1 MNRKN
6 PMDFTKASLEKH
18 LAGKF
23 IGHSLYYYEEIGST
37 NDEAFRL
44 GVRGVPEGTAVIA
57 GSQSAGKGRMQRTWH
72 SPPGAN
78 IYTSV
83 VLRPRFVPD
92 LAPQISLAAGV
103 AVAET
108 LDPYCLGNVSLKW
121 PNDVQIGGKKVC
133 GILTQMKMAG
143 SVIDFVVV
151 GIGVNVNWNLN
162 EFPEDIRKMATSL
175 SVAAGREVS
184 RLELIIRLYE
194 NLAKCYRELSQ
205 KGFAPIRKKW
215 LDRTTM
221 IGKPVSVLFGKETIS
236 GEAADLDE
244 DGSLVILVDGNKKV
258 KVLAGDAT
266 VGKRE

>member
-1 MNRKN
+1 M
-6 PMDFTKASLEKH
+6 SLTPSSLKKH

-23 IGHSLYYYEEIGST
+23 IGHKLYYYEEIGST

-44 GVRGVPEGTAVIA
+44 GVQGAPEGTALIA
-57 GSQSAGKGRMQRTWH
+57 ESQSAGKGRLQRTWH

-83 VLRPRFVPD
+83 ILRPRFEPD
-92 LAPQISLAAGV
+92 LAPRISLAAGL

-108 LDPYCLGNVSLKW
+108 LDPYCPGKVSLKW

-133 GILTQMKMAG
+133 GILTQMKTATG
-143 SVIDFVVV
+143 VIDFVVV
-151 GIGVNVNWNLN
+151 GIGVNVNWNLK
-162 EFPEDIRKMATSL
+162 EFPEDIQKMATSL
-175 SVAAGREVS
+175 SVEAGREVS
-184 RLELIIRLYE
+184 RLELIILLYE
-194 NLAKCYRELSQ
+194 NLAKCYSELSQ
-205 KGFAPIRKKW
+205 NGFAPLRKKW

-221 IGKPVSVLFGKETIS
+221 IGKPVSVIFGKETII

-258 KVLAGDAT
+258 KVAAGDAT
-266 VGKRE
+266 VGKG

>member
-1 MNRKN
+1 MFLN
-6 PMDFTKASLEKH
+6 PSSLKKH

-23 IGHSLYYYEEIGST
+23 IGHKLYYYEEIGST

-44 GVRGVPEGTAVIA
+44 GVQGAPEGTALIA
-57 GSQSAGKGRMQRTWH
+57 ESQSAGKGRMQRTWH

-83 VLRPRFVPD
+83 ILRPRFEPD
-92 LAPQISLAAGV
+92 LAPRISLAAGV

-108 LDPYCLGNVSLKW
+108 LDPYCPGKVSLKW

-133 GILTQMKMAG
+133 GILTQMKTATG
-143 SVIDFVVV
+143 VIDFVVV
-151 GIGVNVNWNLN
+151 GIGVNVNWNLK
-162 EFPEDIRKMATSL
+162 EFPEDIQKMATSL
-175 SVAAGREVS
+175 SVEAGREVS
-184 RLELIIRLYE
+184 RLELIILLYE
-194 NLAKCYRELSQ
+194 NLAKCYSELSQ
-205 KGFAPIRKKW
+205 NGFAPLRKKW

-221 IGKPVSVLFGKETIS
+221 IGKPVSVIFGKETIN

-258 KVLAGDAT
+258 KVAAGDAT
-266 VGKRE
+266 VGKG

>member
-1 MNRKN
+1 MFLT
-6 PMDFTKASLEKH
+6 PSSLKKH

-23 IGHSLYYYEEIGST
+23 IGHKLYYYEEIGST

-44 GVRGVPEGTAVIA
+44 GVQGAPEGTALIA
-57 GSQSAGKGRMQRTWH
+57 ESQSAGKGRLRRTWH

-83 VLRPRFVPD
+83 ILRPRFEPD
-92 LAPQISLAAGV
+92 LAPRISLAAGV

-108 LDPYCLGNVSLKW
+108 LDPYCPGKVSLKW

-133 GILTQMKMAG
+133 GILTQMKTATG
-143 SVIDFVVV
+143 VIDFVVV
-151 GIGVNVNWNLN
+151 GIGVNVNWNLK
-162 EFPEDIRKMATSL
+162 EFPEDIQKMATSL
-175 SVAAGREVS
+175 SVEAGREVS
-184 RLELIIRLYE
+184 RLELIILLYE
-194 NLAKCYRELSQ
+194 NLAKCYSELSQ
-205 KGFAPIRKKW
+205 NGFAPLRKKW

-221 IGKPVSVLFGKETIS
+221 IGKPVSVIFGKETIN

-258 KVLAGDAT
+258 KVAAGDAT
-266 VGKRE
+266 VGKG

>member
-1 MNRKN
+1 M
-6 PMDFTKASLEKH
+6 SLTPSSLKKH

-23 IGHSLYYYEEIGST
+23 IGHKLYYYEEIGST

-44 GVRGVPEGTAVIA
+44 GVQGAPEGTALIA
-57 GSQSAGKGRMQRTWH
+57 ESQSAGKGRMQRTWH

-83 VLRPRFVPD
+83 ILRPRFEPD
-92 LAPQISLAAGV
+92 LAPRISLAAGV

-108 LDPYCLGNVSLKW
+108 LDPYCPGKVSLKW

-133 GILTQMKMAG
+133 GILTQMKTATG
-143 SVIDFVVV
+143 VIDFVVV
-151 GIGVNVNWNLN
+151 GIGVNVNWNLK
-162 EFPEDIRKMATSL
+162 EFPEDIQKMATSL
-175 SVAAGREVS
+175 SVEAGREVS
-184 RLELIIRLYE
+184 RLELIILLYE
-194 NLAKCYRELSQ
+194 NLAKCYSELSQ
-205 KGFAPIRKKW
+205 NGFAPLRKKW

-221 IGKPVSVLFGKETIS
+221 IGKPVSVIFGKETII

-258 KVLAGDAT
+258 KVAAGDAT
-266 VGKRE
+266 VGKG

>member
-1 MNRKN
+1 MFLT
-6 PMDFTKASLEKH
+6 PSSLKKH

-23 IGHSLYYYEEIGST
+23 IGHKLYYYEEIGST

-44 GVRGVPEGTAVIA
+44 GVQGAPEGTALIA
-57 GSQSAGKGRMQRTWH
+57 ESQSAGKGRMQRTWH

-83 VLRPRFVPD
+83 ILRPRFEPD
-92 LAPQISLAAGV
+92 LAPRISLAAGL

-108 LDPYCLGNVSLKW
+108 LDPYCPGKVSLKW

-133 GILTQMKMAG
+133 GILTQMKTATG
-143 SVIDFVVV
+143 VIDFVVV
-151 GIGVNVNWNLN
+151 GIGVNVNWNLK
-162 EFPEDIRKMATSL
+162 EFPEDIQKMATSL
-175 SVAAGREVS
+175 SVEAGREVS
-184 RLELIIRLYE
+184 RLELIILLYE
-194 NLAKCYRELSQ
+194 NLAKCYSELSQ
-205 KGFAPIRKKW
+205 NGFAPLRKKW

-221 IGKPVSVLFGKETIS
+221 IGKPVSVIFGKETIN

-258 KVLAGDAT
+258 KVAAGDAT
-266 VGKRE
+266 VGKG

>member
-1 MNRKN
+1 MFLT
-6 PMDFTKASLEKH
+6 PSSLKKH

-23 IGHSLYYYEEIGST
+23 IGHKLYYYEEIGST

-44 GVRGVPEGTAVIA
+44 GVQGAPEGTALIA
-57 GSQSAGKGRMQRTWH
+57 ESQSAGKGRLRRTWH

-83 VLRPRFVPD
+83 ILRPRFEPD
-92 LAPQISLAAGV
+92 LAPRISLAAGL

-108 LDPYCLGNVSLKW
+108 LDPYCPGKVSLKW

-133 GILTQMKMAG
+133 GILTQMKTATG
-143 SVIDFVVV
+143 VIDFVVV
-151 GIGVNVNWNLN
+151 GIGVNVNWNLK
-162 EFPEDIRKMATSL
+162 EFPEDIQKMATSL
-175 SVAAGREVS
+175 SVEAGREVS
-184 RLELIIRLYE
+184 RLELIILLYE
-194 NLAKCYRELSQ
+194 NLAKCYSELSQ
-205 KGFAPIRKKW
+205 NGFAPLRKKW

-221 IGKPVSVLFGKETIS
+221 IGKPVSVIFGKETIN

-258 KVLAGDAT
+258 KVAAGDAT
-266 VGKRE
+266 VGKG